1 MDHNNILM
9 PTEQEKQKTITQI
22 LDVALPHPV
31 SFRKEL
37 WDTLCIAGVRT
48 VFCGVGDCLALAALL
63 WVLCLFPASYLA
75 NYTGGLAQILLLMSP
90 LLYATLSLMTTWKDF
105 QTGIREW
112 TWTFRISAQ
121 TVSALR
127 MLCFGAASV
136 LVCVP
141 ANLLLWSVSGYL
153 QPLGWMLAL
162 SLSSLF
168 LYGTLSLLCLRLR
181 GIVGILA
188 APIIWLII
196 GMVLLMCPPAAEWL
210 NTVPTIV
217 FCLIFVGTLI
227 LYLREMRRFCR
238 RYIEGGFSYA
248 LR

>member
-1 MDHNNILM
+1 MDPNNIPM
-9 PTEQEKQKTITQI
+9 PAEQEKQEAISQI
-22 LDVALPHPV
+22 LDAAFPRPV
-31 SFRKEL
+31 SFRREL
-37 WDTLCIAGVRT
+37 WDTLCIAGIRT
-48 VFCGVGDCLALAALL
+48 VFCGVGDCLALAVLL
-63 WVLCLFPASYLA
+63 WAFCLFPASYLA
-75 NYTGGLAQILLLMSP
+75 NRAGGLAQVLLLLSP
-90 LLYATLSLMTTWKDF
+90 LLYAALSLLTAWKDL
-105 QTGIREW
+105 QIGIREW
-112 TWTFRISAQ
+112 TCTFRISAQ
-121 TVSALR
+121 IVSALR

-141 ANLLLWSVSGYL
+141 ANLLLWSVSGHL
-153 QPLGWMLAL
+153 HPLGWMLAL

-188 APIIWLII
+188 APIIWLIV